1 MEYAVIGEHLTH
13 SFSKEIHNELA
24 SYSYIIREVAKEELS
39 DFIVSRQYKGL
50 NVTIPYKKDVMKWLD
65 WIDDTALS
73 IGAVNTIVNRD
84 GYLMG
89 YNTDFFGLSALIQ
102 RTDIEIAGRKVLI
115 LGTGGTSVTAN
126 AVVHTMGAGE
136 VYRVSRM
143 ASDGAISYEE
153 MYAHH
158 GDADVIINTTPVGMF
173 PNTYA
178 APIDIDHFPHCCG
191 VIDAIY
197 NPLRSELML
206 NAKARGIK
214 ASGGLYML
222 VAQAAKAA
230 ALFLDDDSV
239 LSRIEDVYQTIRLSK
254 ENVVLIGMPGCGK
267 TTVGRLLSQQLGRD
281 FVDSDDEIVITDGRD
296 IPTIFKQDGEA
307 EFRNLE
313 SAAIRRLADR
323 TACIIATGGGAVL
336 RAENVHALRKNGTLI
351 FLDRPL
357 SELMPTDDRPLS
369 SDREMLT
376 KRYHERLPIYRA
388 CADVIVHGNTPQQ
401 TAETIIGKWKK

>member
-50 NVTIPYKKDVMKWLD
+50 NVTIPYKKDVMKLLD

-136 VYRVSRM
+136 VYRVSRT

-153 MYAHH
+153 MYSHH

-173 PNTYA
+173 PNTNA
-178 APIDIDHFPHCCG
+178 VPIDIDHFPHCCG

-197 NPLRSELML
+197 NPLRSELVL

-281 FVDSDDEIVITDGRD
+281 FVDSDDEIVIADGRD

-336 RAENVHALRKNGTLI
+336 RAENVYALRKNGTLI

-401 TAETIIGKWKK
+401 TAETIIGKWNQ